1 MEFYIFFYKDLLLL
15 KERLSKFLSSAL
27 VAPLLYLAAFGL
39 GLGRRLR
46 MEGLPYLDFLVPG
59 IVAITAMTAS
69 FSGVAINLNMSRL
82 YSKTF
87 DAYRVSPIHP
97 FSIVVGHALAGMF
110 RGAVS
115 SLGVVAAGLLF
126 GARLELGASFWLIL
140 LLSTL
145 VFASFGVFAALMVDS
160 HEDLA
165 LFNTFVIF
173 PMSFLCGTFFS
184 LSGLPSFLRGAIYML
199 PLTHSSLLLRHL
211 AGGKAA
217 DATSVL
223 ILLGY
228 AVLFACLSRW
238 ALDRCYR

>member
-39 GLGRRLR
+39 GLGRRMRL
-46 MEGLPYLDFLVPG
+46 EGLSYLDFLVPG

-82 YSKTF
+82 YTKTF
-87 DAYRVSPIHP
+87 DTYRISPIHP
-97 FSIVVGHALAGMF
+97 LSIVVGHALAGMF
-110 RGAVS
+110 RGLVS
-115 SLGVVAAGLLF
+115 SLGVLGAGLL
-126 GARLELGASFWLIL
+126 LGAHLQVGLAFWLVL

-145 VFASFGVFAALMVDS
+145 VFATFGVFAALLVDS

-173 PMSFLCGTFFS
+173 PMSFLCATFFP
-184 LSGLPSFLRGAIYML
+184 LTALPPVLRGAIYML
-199 PLTHSSLLLRHL
+199 PLTHSSLLLRNL
-211 AGGKAA
+211 AGGKTA

-228 AVLFACLSRW
+228 AFLFAMLSRW